1 MKKSLFSVVML
12 FIAWAVSAAAIQTPP
27 SAIVRLE
34 AAVCRYEYTG
44 KPVLEAWDYSTAYSY
59 DRNANITSLSRQ
71 GITDISFLGY
81 RQFGLHSRYT
91 MKYTVN
97 RLASMEIEREGED
110 YEGRTGVG
118 ATGKISDF
126 WYDANGNLGKDMSRG
141 ILSTE
146 YNRSTCQPTYISSTA
161 TARP

>member
-12 FIAWAVSAAAIQTPP
+12 FIAWAVSAAAISTPR
-27 SAIVRLE
+27 AIVRLE
-34 AAVCRYEYTG
+34 AAICNNV
-44 KPVLEAWDYSTAYSY
+44 
-59 DRNANITSLSRQ
+59 
-71 GITDISFLGY
+71 
-81 RQFGLHSRYT
+81 FGLHSRYT
-91 MKYTVN
+91 MKYAVN